1 MVCSKCLSRNPAG
14 RGSPKAERARR
25 ERKRYQPKMGGQNGR
40 PFLFSRFATTP
51 TSPEQAPSTHS
62 WHMLCGNPDTPSPQI
77 GRYTSGRQL
86 AFEKY
91 RRAGRIGRT
100 SKTLRLVVLSCSKDK
115 QTLRGAAILPGGIE
129 LAPGLGLP
137 SNSSR

>member
-1 MVCSKCLSRNPAG
+1 
-14 RGSPKAERARR
+14 
-25 ERKRYQPKMGGQNGR
+25 
-40 PFLFSRFATTP
+40 
-51 TSPEQAPSTHS
+51 
-62 WHMLCGNPDTPSPQI
+62 MLCGNPDTPSPQI

-115 QTLRGAAILPGGIE
+115 QTLRGAAILPSGIK
-129 LAPGLGLP
+129 LAPVLVLLP
-137 SNSSR
+137 CQSVSERKTERHSPAVQPRCSKA